1 MCRMGFTK
9 KSQKGEDVMPKY
21 VIEREVPG
29 VHSLDERDRKA
40 AALQSVRAL
49 RDIGPEIQWLHSY
62 VSEDRTH
69 CIYVSDNEQLI
80 YEHAEK
86 SGFPV
91 KRIYQ
96 VDYLLEATTA
106 E

>member
-1 MCRMGFTK
+1 
-9 KSQKGEDVMPKY
+9 MPKY

-29 VHSLDERDRKA
+29 VDKLNDRDRKA
-40 AALQSVRAL
+40 AALQSIRAL
-49 RDIGPEIQWLHSY
+49 KELGTDIQWVHSY
-62 VSEDRTH
+62 ISENRTH
-69 CIYVSDNEQLI
+69 CVYVAENEDLI

-91 KRIYQ
+91 KKIYP
-96 VDYLLEATTA
+96 VSYILEPVSA

>member
-1 MCRMGFTK
+1 
-9 KSQKGEDVMPKY
+9 MPKY

-29 VHSLDERDRKA
+29 VDKLNDRDRKT

-49 RDIGPEIQWLHSY
+49 KEIGTDIQWVHSF
-62 VSEDRTH
+62 VSKNRTH
-69 CIYVSDNEQLI
+69 CVYVADSEDLI
-80 YEHAEK
+80 HKHAEK

-91 KRIYQ
+91 KTIYP
-96 VDYLLEATTA
+96 VSYMLEPVSA